1 MTNSSRNPFVRIE
14 VINDLRII
22 YYRKD
27 GSSAIYIG
35 GQRNWRNNNPGNIGY
50 GNGIL
55 VKRLGAIGKAGGF
68 AIFPNYEIGRIAIFG
83 VLKQDSFQNRT
94 VSKAIEVWAPKEDN
108 NDTELYKK
116 HVQLWT
122 SIDLKRQIKSL
133 TEEELEKLV
142 WAIEKKE
149 GGKPGK
155 IIEVPTSGIKK
166 KIIDIKKN
174 KQNLIIQYLVEGYGW
189 LHKADTVYLVERDIV
204 DGVIVKNSR
213 GYVFLRTRP
222 DEAKMNNLDK
232 PKKTTKIAAK
242 PERLSKNVSF

>member
-1 MTNSSRNPFVRIE
+1 MTNNSKNHFVRIE

-68 AIFPNYEIGRIAIFG
+68 AVFPNYEIGRAAIFG

-116 HVQLWT
+116 HIHLWT
-122 SIDLKRQIKSL
+122 NIDLKRQIK
-133 TEEELEKLV
+133 
-142 WAIEKKE
+142 
-149 GGKPGK
+149 
-155 IIEVPTSGIKK
+155 
-166 KIIDIKKN
+166 
-174 KQNLIIQYLVEGYGW
+174 NL
-189 LHKADTVYLVERDIV
+189 R
-204 DGVIVKNSR
+204 
-213 GYVFLRTRP
+213 
-222 DEAKMNNLDK
+222 
-232 PKKTTKIAAK
+232 
-242 PERLSKNVSF
+242 

>member
-1 MTNSSRNPFVRIE
+1 MTNSSKNPFVRIE

-68 AIFPNYEIGRIAIFG
+68 AVFPSYEIGRTAIFG

-94 VSKAIEVWAPKEDN
+94 VSKAIEVWAPTEDN

-155 IIEVPTSGIKK
+155 IIEVPTSGFKK

-189 LHKADTVYLVERDIV
+189 LHKADTIYLVERDIV

-213 GYVFLRTRP
+213 GYVFLRARP
-222 DEAKMNNLDK
+222 DEIKVNNIDK
-232 PKKTTKIAAK
+232 SKKPRK
-242 PERLSKNVSF
+242 

>member
-1 MTNSSRNPFVRIE
+1 MTNSSKNPFVRIE

-68 AIFPNYEIGRIAIFG
+68 AVFPNYEIGRTAIFG

-155 IIEVPTSGIKK
+155 IIEVPISGVKK

-189 LHKADTVYLVERDIV
+189 LHKADTIYLVERDII

-213 GYVFLRTRP
+213 GYVFLRAKP
-222 DEAKMNNLDK
+222 DETKVNNLDK
-232 PKKTTKIAAK
+232 PKK
-242 PERLSKNVSF
+242 PRE